1 MSDFIKSLPAWTGT
15 TFTKKLN
22 SQVPPSLD
30 PTKVTL
36 PKPFVAIIT
45 GSSRGIGSG
54 IAKCFAQ
61 AGATGLILTA
71 RTAGSCQRTEDECR
85 KVSPLPKDDLKISTF
100 YGDAGT
106 ESHALS
112 LADIIKTNHDGKLNL
127 VVNNAGFLLAD
138 GTAFNKVA
146 DINPVNV
153 TAMNAVCYLGRFYM
167 TKHLMPY
174 LLAGGADKLRAIAHI
189 SSVGGHVSGP
199 LGYSI
204 ACLATNRLAQRTDES
219 YADQGLCCYAV
230 HPGAV
235 WSDGPKEHI
244 PARMREFSHDSQDLC
259 GSFLVW
265 LVKERRRWLS
275 GRYVDSTWDA
285 EELEGKREEIVEG
298 DMLKMRMVV

>member
-1 MSDFIKSLPAWTGT
+1 MSDFIKSLPSWAGT
-15 TFTKKLN
+15 TFTKKTN
-22 SQVPPSLD
+22 SQVPPILD

-36 PKPFVAIIT
+36 PKPFVAIVT

-71 RTAGSCQRTEDECR
+71 RTQGSCAKTEDECR
-85 KVSPLPKDDLKISTF
+85 RVSPHPSSLKISTF
-100 YGDAGT
+100 YGDNGDEAHATAIASLIET
-106 ESHALS
+106 E
-112 LADIIKTNHDGKLNL
+112 HDGKLNL
-127 VVNNAGFLLAD
+127 LVNNAGFLLVD
-138 GTAFNKVA
+138 GTAFEKVA
-146 DINPVNV
+146 DINCPNIE
-153 TAMNAVCYLGRFYM
+153 AMTQTCYVGRFYM

-174 LLAGGADKLRAIAHI
+174 LLSGAPDKLRAIANI

-204 ACLATNRLAQRTDES
+204 SCLATNRLSQRVDES

-235 WSDGPKEHI
+235 WSDGPKEYL
-244 PARMREFSHDSQDLC
+244 PPRMKDFSNDSQDLC

-265 LVKERRRWLS
+265 LCKERRQWLS
-275 GRYVDSTWDA
+275 GRYVDATWDV
-285 EELEGKREEIVEG
+285 EELVQREGEIVEG
-298 DMLKMRMVV
+298 DKLKMRMVV